1 MNNYDDIEPINI
13 GVGRDYS
20 IRELAQMVCD
30 VVEYEGKMEWDTT
43 KPEGVPQRLLDSSKL
58 FSMGWT
64 PTYGLLECLTATYD
78 YYKLEVN

>member
-58 FSMGWT
+58 FSIGWT
-64 PTYGLLECLTATYD
+64 PTYGLLEGLTATYD